1 MEERSKKYMNPYL
14 AGFFLGLVMLLSFYL
29 TREGLGAS
37 GGFKALIVAI
47 VKTFAPEHA
56 ANSTFY
62 SSYIESHPTLFSAR
76 LVLMVLGVLIGG
88 FISGAIMGRLKL
100 KVEHSP
106 KITSRKRIVM
116 AIIGGFLF
124 GLGAQFARGCTS
136 GAALTGM
143 VNLSAAGY
151 LTMIFIFGTGYI
163 FAYFFRK
170 NWI

>member
-1 MEERSKKYMNPYL
+1 MTDRSKKYMNPYL
-14 AGFFLGLVMLLSFYL
+14 AGFLLGLVMLAAFYF

-37 GGFKALIVAI
+37 GAFKSFVVAV
-47 VKTFAPEHA
+47 VKTVAPTHA
-56 ANSTFY
+56 ENSEFY
-62 SSYIESHPTLFSAR
+62 SSYLASHSSFFSSR
-76 LVLMVLGVLIGG
+76 LVLMLIGVLAGG
-88 FISGAIMGRLKL
+88 FISGTIMGRLKL

-106 KITSRKRIVM
+106 KITSKKRIVM

-143 VNLSAAGY
+143 ANLSAAGY

-163 FAYFFRK
+163 VAYFFRK